1 MLDAL
6 LERDDGEEK
15 KVKIEWGKSLVSYK
29 YDNMKES
36 PHRPITLRF
45 ADGSNE
51 TADLLVG
58 ADGVRSTVI
67 KQLLYSDT
75 EKEAVKNKN
84 DNTHGIELEES
95 SSKKSLLN
103 YTGIM
108 IILGITS
115 DFYHPLLD
123 ERGFYTLDGK
133 HRLFTM
139 PFEGSKIDDLE
150 KYDIPLNDTSM
161 GKKRTRRYMWQ
172 LSYHLDSIEEATE
185 LSKGG
190 PNVLLKDV
198 LNRTEGWHDPV
209 QAMIQS
215 TPMETIWGTPLMDR
229 DPNDVLK
236 HWNQVYNKRQGEVI
250 RTAVMG
256 DAIHSMSPF
265 KGQGCNQSLMDGPL
279 LCHWLETSN
288 LDSAMKGF
296 MREMVQRTR
305 KKVIASRE
313 AASYL
318 HSKEVLESSKES
330 FAGVADDD
338 VQTLIQLL
346 EEKGINANLSDKLDD
361 SIQRLII
368 EHNLADDD
376 KKDEYSDSESN
387 GTLEAN
393 ALAYTEKGSL
403 SELRKLSLNTSGVQA
418 IKNVRDVKLNTCLH
432 IAAKIGCYHT
442 TRWLISEM
450 GMEVNTQNLEG
461 YTSYEICKQS
471 GQNKRLTLL
480 LEKLSKLDKQ

>member
-15 KVKIEWGKSLVSYK
+15 KVKIVWGKKLSSYK

-36 PHRPITLRF
+36 HHRPITLLF
-45 ADGSNE
+45 ADGSTE

-75 EKEAVKNKN
+75 EVETAKNEN
-84 DNTHGIELEES
+84 DNIGGIQLGES

-161 GKKRTRRYMWQ
+161 DKKRTRRYMWQ
-172 LSYHLDSIEEATE
+172 LSYHLDSVEEATE
-185 LSKGG
+185 LSQGG
-190 PNVLLKDV
+190 ANGLLNDV
-198 LNRTEGWHDPV
+198 LNRTKGWHDPV

-215 TPMETIWGTPLMDR
+215 TPIETIWGTPLMDR
-229 DPNDVLK
+229 DPNDVLN

-279 LCHWLETSN
+279 LCHWLEKSN

-305 KKVIASRE
+305 KKVMASRQ

-318 HSKEVLESSKES
+318 HSKEVIESSKES

-346 EEKGINANLSDKLDD
+346 DEKGINANLSDKLDS
-361 SIQRLII
+361 SIQRIII
-368 EHNLADDD
+368 EYNLADDD
-376 KKDEYSDSESN
+376 KKDESSDSESN
-387 GTLEAN
+387 DILEAN
-393 ALAYTEKGSL
+393 ALAFAEKGLL
-403 SELRKLSLNTSGVQA
+403 SELRKLSLNTSGVEA
-418 IKNVRDVKLNTCLH
+418 IKNARDEKLNTCLH
-432 IAAKIGCYHT
+432 IAARYGCYHT
-442 TRWLISEM
+442 IRWLISEM
-450 GMEVNTQNLEG
+450 GMEVNTQNIEG
-461 YTSYEICKQS
+461 YTSYEISKQG
-471 GQNKRLTLL
+471 GQNKRLILL
-480 LEKLSKLDKQ
+480 LEKLSKLEKQ